1 MTKQDLSDERLDEI
15 MNMTDQKSDD
25 EMIEWIELQPDKDLI
40 VEYFNAFIDNPIAY
54 GETK

>member
-1 MTKQDLSDERLDEI
+1 MAKQDLSDKRLEEI

-40 VEYFNAFIDNPIAY
+40 VEYFNAFIGNPIAD
-54 GETK
+54 ETT